1 MDSGF
6 SLREPYCVYFTASQ
20 KNGTL
25 YVGVT
30 NNIAARAFD
39 HREGRGSAFTKAYN
53 VTRLVYMELFDDV
66 NEAIAREKELK
77 KWRREWKID
86 LIESAN
92 PDWDDLFLKLN
103 H

>member
-1 MDSGF
+1 MQ
-6 SLREPYCVYFTASQ
+6 YCVYIMASQ

-25 YVGVT
+25 YIGVT
-30 NNIAARAFD
+30 NNIGARAYA
-39 HREGRGSAFTKAYN
+39 HRNGAGSTFTKKYR

-66 NEAIAREKELK
+66 REAIAREKELK
-77 KWRREWKID
+77 KWRRQWKVE

-92 PDWDDLFLKLN
+92 ADWDDLYLKLN